1 MENDPVVIN
10 SQHKSGWWLQPTP
23 LKNMS
28 SSVGIMKFPRYG
40 TNNPSVQ
47 NHQAVILELSWV
59 NITQSIPIPQ
69 FATYSYASHRP
80 CSSMIYLSYNT
91 VIFHSYVKLPQS
103 TPELDV
109 YSSCFQLNG
118 WERTKKFQVG
128 ISSWCSHEI
137 RN

>member
-59 NITQSIPIPQ
+59 NITQSIPIPSGNLLHIAMQ
-69 FATYSYASHRP
+69 AIAHVVR
-80 CSSMIYLSYNT
+80 
-91 VIFHSYVKLPQS
+91 
-103 TPELDV
+103 
-109 YSSCFQLNG
+109 
-118 WERTKKFQVG
+118 
-128 ISSWCSHEI
+128 
-137 RN
+137 